1 MNELMEIKNK
11 VHTAIYG
18 CGNILFGDD
27 GVGPVVANTL
37 KEMDLGEDILIE
49 DVGTSVRDIL
59 FDYLLAPELGPRRI
73 IIIDAVDFPDRSP
86 GEVFEIH
93 PRSVPLKKSHD
104 FSLHQFPTVN
114 MLAELAEATDIEVRV
129 IAIQVES
136 IPDVVRPGLSKP
148 VAKAV
153 KNACKRILNI
163 LKQGKTS
170 EVREDDVRIQGQ

>member
-1 MNELMEIKNK
+1 MNDLIETKNK

-37 KEMDLGEDILIE
+37 KGMNLGKDVLIE
-49 DVGTSVRDIL
+49 DVGTSIRDIL

-73 IIIDAVDFPDRSP
+73 IVIDAVDFPNRSP

-153 KNACKRILNI
+153 ENACKRILSI
-163 LKQGKTS
+163 LKQEKTS
-170 EVREDDVRIQGQ
+170 EVREDDV